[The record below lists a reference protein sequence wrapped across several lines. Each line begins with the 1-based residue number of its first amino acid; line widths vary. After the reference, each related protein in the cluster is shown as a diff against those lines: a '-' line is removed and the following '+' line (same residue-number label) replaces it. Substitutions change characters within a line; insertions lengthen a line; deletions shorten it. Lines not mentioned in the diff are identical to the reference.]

1 MLLHFPML
9 TTSWIHRTEQRLK
22 IRVEFLQLLLCGIIV
37 GSLVGC
43 DSPDSQKRT
52 YETLVFNVDQTYLEP
67 AITDTTLKLEVSAPK
82 DWKAIDDA
90 MLVEVIDG
98 LDDKLT
104 QGLQMVPRWVFMN
117 EDSRAMCVV
126 SGLEGGTVPLD
137 ETLLQTLET
146 AYRTQFPKAMVQRAI
161 FMKDAFRVHQ
171 LMVGTSDFVLVKLVC
186 NAPENP
192 VFEVDYVVP
201 RDVYE
206 TELRAIESSIGSINL
221 ITNSP

>member
-1 MLLHFPML
+1 M
-9 TTSWIHRTEQRLK
+9 K
-22 IRVEFLQLLLCGIIV
+22 IRLELLQLLLCGIII

-43 DSPDSQKRT
+43 DSPNSQKRT
-52 YETLVFNVDQTYLEP
+52 YETLVFNVDQTRLEP
-67 AITDTTLKLEVSAPK
+67 AITDTTLKIKLSAPK
-82 DWKAIDDA
+82 GWKAIDDA
-90 MLVEVIDG
+90 MLARVIDG
-98 LDDKLT
+98 LGDKLA
-104 QGLQMVPRWVFMN
+104 QGLQMMPRWVFMN

-126 SGLEGGTVPLD
+126 SRLEGGTVPLD

-146 AYRTQFPKAMVQRAI
+146 AYRTQFPRATVQRAT
-161 FMKDAFRVHQ
+161 FMKGAFRVHQ

-201 RDVYE
+201 RNVYE

>member
-1 MLLHFPML
+1 M
-9 TTSWIHRTEQRLK
+9 K
-22 IRVEFLQLLLCGIIV
+22 IRLELLQLLLCGIII

-43 DSPDSQKRT
+43 DSPNSQKRT
-52 YETLVFNVDQTYLEP
+52 YETLVFNVDQTRLEP
-67 AITDTTLKLEVSAPK
+67 AITDTTLKIKLSAPK
-82 DWKAIDDA
+82 GWKAIDDA

-98 LDDKLT
+98 LGDKLV
-104 QGLQMVPRWVFMN
+104 QGLQMVPRWVFIN

-146 AYRTQFPKAMVQRAI
+146 AYRTQFPKATVQRAI

-186 NAPENP
+186 DAPENP

>member
-1 MLLHFPML
+1 M
-9 TTSWIHRTEQRLK
+9 K
-22 IRVEFLQLLLCGIIV
+22 IRLELLQLLLCGIII

-43 DSPDSQKRT
+43 DPPNSQKRT
-52 YETLVFNVDQTYLEP
+52 YETLVFNVDQTRLEP
-67 AITDTTLKLEVSAPK
+67 AITDTTLKIEISAPK
-82 DWKAIDDA
+82 GWKAIDDA
-90 MLVEVIDG
+90 MLMEVIDRLG
-98 LDDKLT
+98 DKLT
-104 QGLQMVPRWVFMN
+104 QGLQMMPRWVFMN

-126 SGLEGGTVPLD
+126 SRLESGKVPLN

-146 AYRTQFPKAMVQRAI
+146 AYRTQFPKATVQRAI

-171 LMVGTSDFVLVKLVC
+171 LMVGASDFVLIKLMC
-186 NAPENP
+186 DASENP

>member
-1 MLLHFPML
+1 M
-9 TTSWIHRTEQRLK
+9 K
-22 IRVEFLQLLLCGIIV
+22 IRLELLQLLLCGIII

-43 DSPDSQKRT
+43 DPPNSQKHT

-67 AITDTTLKLEVSAPK
+67 AITDTTLKIKLSAPK
-82 DWKAIDDA
+82 DWKAIDDT
-90 MLVEVIDG
+90 MLVEVIDK

-104 QGLQMVPRWVFMN
+104 QGLQMVPRWVFVN
-117 EDSRAMCVV
+117 EGSQAMCVV
-126 SGLEGGTVPLD
+126 SRLGGVKGPPD

-146 AYRTQFPKAMVQRAI
+146 AYRTQFPKATVQRAI
-161 FMKDAFRVHQ
+161 FMKGTFRVHQ
-171 LMVGTSDFVLVKLVC
+171 LMVRTSDFVLVKLVC

-206 TELRAIESSIGSINL
+206 MELRAIESSIGSINL

>member
-1 MLLHFPML
+1 M
-9 TTSWIHRTEQRLK
+9 K
-22 IRVEFLQLLLCGIIV
+22 IRLELLQLLLCGIII

-43 DSPDSQKRT
+43 DPPNSQKRT
-52 YETLVFNVDQTYLEP
+52 YETLVFNVDQTRLEP
-67 AITDTTLKLEVSAPK
+67 AITDTTLKIEISAPK
-82 DWKAIDDA
+82 GWKAIDDA
-90 MLVEVIDG
+90 MLMEVIDRLG
-98 LDDKLT
+98 DKLT
-104 QGLQMVPRWVFMN
+104 QGLQMMPRWVFMN

-126 SGLEGGTVPLD
+126 SRLESGKVPLN

-146 AYRTQFPKAMVQRAI
+146 AYRTQFPKATVQRAI

-186 NAPENP
+186 DAPENP

>member
-1 MLLHFPML
+1 M
-9 TTSWIHRTEQRLK
+9 K
-22 IRVEFLQLLLCGIIV
+22 IRLELLQLLLCGIII

-43 DSPDSQKRT
+43 DPPNSQKRT
-52 YETLVFNVDQTYLEP
+52 YETLVFNVDQTRLEP
-67 AITDTTLKLEVSAPK
+67 AITDTTLKIEISAPK
-82 DWKAIDDA
+82 GWKAIDDA
-90 MLVEVIDG
+90 MLMEVIDRLG
-98 LDDKLT
+98 DKLT
-104 QGLQMVPRWVFMN
+104 QGLQMMPRWVFMN

-126 SGLEGGTVPLD
+126 SRLEDGTVPLD

-146 AYRTQFPKAMVQRAI
+146 AYRTQFPKATVQRAI

-171 LMVGTSDFVLVKLVC
+171 LMVGASDFVLIKLMC
-186 NAPENP
+186 DASENP